1 MRKSERVYQRLK
13 KTRLIALLVPASP
26 AQCLSVYEALEPTGI
41 VLEVAFRTGAA
52 AEGIRTIIAAH
63 PQALVLA
70 GTVMTKAQAE
80 EAIAS
85 GVAGII
91 SADYIPEVV
100 DVCAQADIMC
110 VPGGLSDVGKQL
122 ARKADAYGCSLNALR
137 EEQPHQWI
145 YKLFPAIPAGQNNI
159 GLAEA
164 WRGPYKD
171 LTVVY
176 TGGINLANLAELNA
190 RDPNGI
196 FCGSALTA
204 KAGDPAE
211 IRAEA
216 ERWLAVLKE
225 AKGRKPAAATAPQ
238 SVPRPK
244 SDTGAASVA
253 RNRVVTFGEIMLRLS
268 PPGFRRFIQA
278 SSFEAQYGGAEANVA
293 VSLARLGLSSIFVT
307 ALPAHE
313 IGQAA
318 VDVLGSHGVD
328 TSSILRQ
335 GKRIGIYFAETGA
348 AQRPS
353 KVIYDRADSA
363 ISQTGAGSF
372 DWPGILKGAAWFHCS
387 GITPALSDGAAAATA
402 EAVRAAKRAGATVSL
417 DLNYRKKLWSGDK
430 ARAVLTPL
438 LEAVDI
444 VFGNEEDAADIF
456 GIDAPGSDAAAGRL
470 DLEGYRRVAEE
481 MHRRFKLKKVVLS
494 LRESRSASVNVWS
507 GCLFNGKDF
516 FHSRSYEIQLVD
528 RIGGGDALSAG
539 FIFAA
544 LAGRDDRAALEF
556 AAAASCLKQTIPGD
570 FNLAAREE
578 IEALA
583 AGTASGRVQR

>member
-13 KTRLIALLVPASP
+13 KNRLIALLVPESP
-26 AQCLSVYEALEPTGI
+26 AQCLSVYEALEPTGV
-41 VLEVAFRTGAA
+41 VLEIAFRTGAA
-52 AEGIRTIIAAH
+52 VDGIKKIIAAH

-70 GTVMTKAQAE
+70 GTVMTRSQAE
-80 EAIAS
+80 EAIAA
-85 GVAGII
+85 GVSGII
-91 SADYIPEVV
+91 SADFIPEVV
-100 DVCAQADIMC
+100 DICAQADIMC

-122 ARKADAYGCSLNALR
+122 ARKAEAYGCSLNDLR

-145 YKLFPAIPAGQNNI
+145 YKLFPAVAAGSNNI

-190 RDPNGI
+190 RDPKGI

-216 ERWLAVLKE
+216 ERWLAILKE
-225 AKGRKPAAATAPQ
+225 TGVKKAAADTTPHPPSRTTILAAPAAP
-238 SVPRPK
+238 P
-244 SDTGAASVA
+244 
-253 RNRVVTFGEIMLRLS
+253 RVVAFGEIMLRLS
-268 PPGFRRFIQA
+268 PPGFRRFVQA
-278 SSFEAQYGGAEANVA
+278 SSYEANYGGAEANVA
-293 VSLARLGLSSIFVT
+293 VSLARLGLSSAFVT

-318 VDVLGSHGVD
+318 VDALRSHGVD
-328 TSSILRQ
+328 TSRILRQ
-335 GKRIGIYFAETGA
+335 GRRIGIYFAEAGA

-363 ISQTGAGSF
+363 LCQTRTGSF
-372 DWPGILKGAAWFHCS
+372 DWPAIFKGAAWFHWS
-387 GITPALSDGAAAATA
+387 GITPALSEGAAAATA
-402 EAVRAAKRAGATVSL
+402 EAVREAKRSGAVVSC
-417 DLNYRKKLWSGDK
+417 DLNYRKKLWPGEK
-430 ARAVLTPL
+430 ARSVLTPL
-438 LEAVDI
+438 LEHVDI

-456 GIDAPGSDAAAGRL
+456 GIAAPGSDVSTGKIEL
-470 DLEGYRRVAEE
+470 DGYRRVAEE
-481 MHRRFKLKKVVLS
+481 MLRRFQLKKVILT

-507 GCLFNGKDF
+507 GCLHDGRDF
-516 FHSRSYEIQLVD
+516 HRSRTYEIRLVD
-528 RIGGGDALSAG
+528 RIGGGDAFSAG
-539 FIFAA
+539 FIFAS
-544 LAGRDDRAALEF
+544 LSGRDDRAALEF

-570 FNLAAREE
+570 FNLASREE
-578 IEALA
+578 IESLA
-583 AGTASGRVQR
+583 AGSGAGRIQR